1 MQAIFLPL
9 NSDNYYLTI
18 RDKNGLLI
26 HYENIDEQTV
36 NLHETVTTILDSKI
50 KITDIDF
57 SKNSIT
63 VNFNLQQE
71 YSF

>member
-36 NLHETVTTILDSKI
+36 NLHETVAAILDSQI

-63 VNFNLQQE
+63 VNFDLLQE
-71 YSF
+71 YYF